1 MVNGECVWISPTLAS
16 SLTKEVPW
24 LIKVEVVQKPS
35 IDVKV
40 NVSIVM
46 VSKPCW
52 MDPIIDFLAKDR
64 VPNNEKEAEKNTQNC
79 YSVLVV

>member
-1 MVNGECVWISPTLAS
+1 MWTSPTLAS
-16 SLTKEVPW
+16 LLTEEVPR

-40 NVSIVM
+40 NVSIVI

-52 MDPIIDFLAKDR
+52 MDPIIDFLVKDC
-64 VPNNEKEAEKNTQNC
+64 VSNNEKEAKKNTKNC
-79 YSVLVV
+79 YLVLVV

>member
-1 MVNGECVWISPTLAS
+1 M
-16 SLTKEVPW
+16 
-24 LIKVEVVQKPS
+24 IKVEVVQKPS

-46 VSKPCW
+46 VSKLCW

-64 VPNNEKEAEKNTQNC
+64 VLNNEKEAEKNTQNC